1 MGKIIIGWFLN
12 LQRPTKRL
20 LLVAVDFAVIPLV
33 LWMSFC
39 IRLDVIYWPPLHQLW
54 IFLAAPLVA
63 TPIFI
68 RFGLYH
74 AIVRY
79 MGFNALWAV
88 AKAVILYAFIWSLL
102 VLLTRVEDVPR
113 SVYILNAL
121 LAGFSIGGSRLIAR
135 WIFSGFLPVRP
146 TMDSNEAKKVLIYG
160 AGSAGRQLAQA
171 LSLSRELK
179 PVAFI
184 DDEIALQGMSV
195 HGLRVYPFTSLGEL
209 IVSKQVSE
217 VLLAL
222 PSAPRNRRNQI
233 ISQLEPFAVHVRS
246 IPGVAHLAQGRID
259 ADDIQ
264 EIDIAGLLGRE
275 LVEPN
280 MELLNANIKHK
291 TVLVTGAGGS
301 IGSELCRQI
310 VALEPSRLILFE
322 LGEFQLYAIEREL
335 RKSGV
340 ECDIHPILGSVVDRK
355 RLTEVCEAFGV
366 QTIYHAAAYKHV
378 PLVESN
384 PGEAVRNNIL
394 GTLNAALAAIE
405 AKVETFVLISTDKA
419 VRPTNT
425 MGATK
430 RFAELILQA
439 LNEDQMAASTR
450 FTMVRF
456 GNVLGSSGSVVPLFR
471 EQIANGGPV
480 TVTDKK
486 IIRYFMTIPEA
497 AELVIQAGAMG
508 RGGDVFVLDM
518 GDPVHIVD
526 LARKMIRLS
535 GFTVKD
541 EDSLGGDI
549 EIVYTGLRPGEKLY
563 EELLIGDN
571 VHSTAHDKIMS
582 AEENV
587 IAWSDLQHLIR
598 QLQDASDKGD
608 FQLMREAFATAVSG
622 YSPQCGVVDQVTLAQ
637 EVKLKPSNV
646 VNFE

>member
-1 MGKIIIGWFLN
+1 MS
-12 LQRPTKRL
+12 LQRPIKRL
-20 LLVAVDFAVIPLV
+20 LLVAVDFAVISFV

-39 IRLDVIYWPPLHQLW
+39 IRLDVIYLPPLHQLW
-54 IFLAAPLVA
+54 IFPAASLVA

-79 MGFNALWAV
+79 IGFNALWAV

-102 VLLTRVEDVPR
+102 VLLTNVDGVPR
-113 SVYILNAL
+113 SVYILNAM

-135 WIFSGFLPVRP
+135 WIFSGYLPVKLSI
-146 TMDSNEAKKVLIYG
+146 DSNVAKNVLIYG

-184 DDEIALQGMSV
+184 DDENSLHGMNV
-195 HGLRVYPFTSLGEL
+195 HGLRVYPFSGLSQL

-222 PSAPRNRRNQI
+222 PSATRNRRNQI
-233 ISQLEPFAVHVRS
+233 ISLLEPFAVHVRS
-246 IPGVAHLAQGRID
+246 IPGVAHLAQGRIN

-280 MELLNANIKHK
+280 IELLNANIKHK

-310 VALEPSRLILFE
+310 VAHGPNRLILFE

-335 RKSGV
+335 RKAGA
-340 ECDIHPILGSVVDRK
+340 ECDIHPILGSVVDKK
-355 RLTEVCEAFGV
+355 RLTDVCQSFGV

-384 PGEAVRNNIL
+384 PGEAVRNNII
-394 GTLNAALAAIE
+394 GTLNAAMAAID

-439 LNEDQMAASTR
+439 LNDDKISVNTR

-471 EQIANGGPV
+471 EQIAQGGPV

-526 LARKMIRLS
+526 LAKKMIRLS
-535 GFTVKD
+535 GYTVKD
-541 EDSLGGDI
+541 EGCSTGDI

-571 VHSTAHDKIMS
+571 VESTAHDKIMR
-582 AEENV
+582 AQENV
-587 IAWSDLQHLIR
+587 IAWRDLQQLIM
-598 QLQDASDKGD
+598 QLEIACDSSD
-608 FQLMREAFATAVSG
+608 FQLMRGVFFTAVSG
-622 YSPQCGVVDQVTLAQ
+622 YSPQCDVVDQLTLVEA
-637 EVKLKPSNV
+637 EKSKPFNV
-646 VNFE
+646 VNLV

>member
-1 MGKIIIGWFLN
+1 MKKIIIGWFLS
-12 LQRPTKRL
+12 LQRPIKRL
-20 LLVAVDFAVIPLV
+20 LLVAVDFAVISFV

-39 IRLDVIYWPPLHQLW
+39 IRLDVIYLPPLHQLW
-54 IFLAAPLVA
+54 IFPAASLVA

-79 MGFNALWAV
+79 IGFNALWAV

-102 VLLTRVEDVPR
+102 VLLTNVDGVPR
-113 SVYILNAL
+113 SVYILNAM

-135 WIFSGFLPVRP
+135 WIFSGYLPVKLSI
-146 TMDSNEAKKVLIYG
+146 DSNVAKNVLIYG

-184 DDEIALQGMSV
+184 DDENSLHGMNV
-195 HGLRVYPFTSLGEL
+195 HGLRVYPFSGLSQL

-222 PSAPRNRRNQI
+222 PSATRNRRNQI
-233 ISQLEPFAVHVRS
+233 ISLLEPFAVHVRS
-246 IPGVAHLAQGRID
+246 IPGVAHLAQGRIN

-280 MELLNANIKHK
+280 IELLNANIKHK

-310 VALEPSRLILFE
+310 VAHGPNRLILFE

-335 RKSGV
+335 RKAGA
-340 ECDIHPILGSVVDRK
+340 ECDIHPILGSVVDKK
-355 RLTEVCEAFGV
+355 RLTDVCQSFGV

-384 PGEAVRNNIL
+384 PGEAVRNNII
-394 GTLNAALAAIE
+394 GTLNAAMAAID

-439 LNEDQMAASTR
+439 LNDDKISVNTR

-471 EQIANGGPV
+471 EQIAQGGPV

-526 LARKMIRLS
+526 LAKKMIRLS
-535 GFTVKD
+535 GYTVKD
-541 EDSLGGDI
+541 EGCSTGDI

-571 VHSTAHDKIMS
+571 VESTAHDKIMR
-582 AEENV
+582 AQENV
-587 IAWSDLQHLIR
+587 IAWRDLQQLIM
-598 QLQDASDKGD
+598 QLEIACDSSD
-608 FQLMREAFATAVSG
+608 FQLMRGVFFTAVSG
-622 YSPQCGVVDQVTLAQ
+622 YSPQCDVVDQLTLVEA
-637 EVKLKPSNV
+637 EKSKPFNV
-646 VNFE
+646 VNLV

>member
-1 MGKIIIGWFLN
+1 MEKIISWFLA
-12 LQRPTKRL
+12 LQRSTKRL
-20 LLVAVDFAVIPLV
+20 LLVAVDFAVILLV
-33 LWMSFC
+33 LWMSFS
-39 IRLDVIYWPPLHQLW
+39 IRLDIFYWPPLQQLW

-63 TPIFI
+63 IPIFI

-79 MGFNALWAV
+79 VGFNALWAI
-88 AKAVILYAFIWSLL
+88 AKAVVLYAFIWSSLL
-102 VLLTRVEDVPR
+102 LIDQVDGVPR
-113 SVYILNAL
+113 SVYILNVL
-121 LAGFSIGGSRLIAR
+121 LAGFFISGNRLIAR
-135 WIFSGFLPVRP
+135 WVFSGHRPIRPVIAV
-146 TMDSNEAKKVLIYG
+146 NIAKNVLIYG
-160 AGSAGRQLAQA
+160 AGSAGRQLAHA

-184 DDEIALQGMSV
+184 DDENALHGMNV
-195 HGLRVYPFTSLGEL
+195 HGLRVYPFFSLAQL

-222 PSAPRNRRNQI
+222 PSATRSRRNQI
-233 ISQLEPFAVHVRS
+233 ISLLEPFAVHVRS
-246 IPGVAHLAQGRID
+246 IPGVAHLAQGKIN

-264 EIDIAGLLGRE
+264 EIDIAGLLGRG

-280 MELLNANIKHK
+280 KQLLNANIKQK

-310 VALEPSRLILFE
+310 VALEPCRLILFE
-322 LGEFQLYAIEREL
+322 WGEFQLYAIEREL

-340 ECDIHPILGSVVDRK
+340 ECDIHPILGSVVDKK
-355 RLTEVCEAFGV
+355 RLTDVCQTFGV

-384 PGEAVRNNIL
+384 PSEGLRNNIM
-394 GTLNAALAAIE
+394 GTLNAALAAID

-439 LNEDQMAASTR
+439 LNDDKISVNTR

-471 EQIANGGPV
+471 EQIAQGGPV
-480 TVTDKK
+480 TVTDKN

-508 RGGDVFVLDM
+508 LGGDVFVLDM

-526 LARKMIRLS
+526 LAKKMIRLS
-535 GFTVKD
+535 GYTVKD
-541 EDSLGGDI
+541 EDSSGGEI

-571 VHSTAHDKIMS
+571 VQATAHDKIMR
-582 AEENV
+582 AQENV
-587 IAWSDLQHLIR
+587 IAWRDLQQLIM
-598 QLQDASDKGD
+598 QLEAACDKGD
-608 FQLMREAFATAVSG
+608 FQLMRDVFFTAVSG
-622 YSPQCGVVDQVTLAQ
+622 YSPQCDVVDELTLVHA
-637 EVKLKPSNV
+637 EKSKPFNV
-646 VNFE
+646 VNIV

>member
-1 MGKIIIGWFLN
+1 MEKIVIGWFLN

-20 LLVAVDFAVIPLV
+20 LLVAIDFAVIPLV

-39 IRLDVIYWPPLHQLW
+39 IRLDIIYLPPLHQLW

-68 RFGLYH
+68 QLGLYH

-88 AKAVILYAFIWSLL
+88 AKAVILYASIWSLL
-102 VLLTRVEDVPR
+102 VLMANVDGVPR

-121 LAGFSIGGSRLIAR
+121 LAVFFIGGCRLIAR
-135 WIFSGFLPVRP
+135 WVFIGYRPIRP
-146 TMDSNEAKKVLIYG
+146 TIDSSKAKKVLIYG
-160 AGSAGRQLAQA
+160 AGAAGRQLAQA
-171 LSLSRELK
+171 LVLSRELK

-184 DDEIALQGMSV
+184 DDDNSLHHMNV
-195 HGLRVYPFTSLGEL
+195 HGLRVYPFSSLGEL
-209 IVSKQVSE
+209 IESKQISE

-222 PSAPRNRRNQI
+222 PSVPRSSRNQI
-233 ISQLEPFAVHVRS
+233 ISLLEPFAVHVRS
-246 IPGVAHLAQGRID
+246 IPGVVQLAQGKMN

-275 LVEPN
+275 SVEPN
-280 MELLNANIKHK
+280 VELLNANIKQK

-310 VALEPSRLILFE
+310 VAYEPSRLILFE
-322 LGEFQLYAIEREL
+322 WGEFQLYAIEREL

-340 ECDIHPILGSVVDRK
+340 ECDIHPILGSVVDKK
-355 RLTEVCEAFGV
+355 RLTDVCQAFGV

-384 PGEAVRNNIL
+384 PGEAVRNNIM
-394 GTLNAALAAIE
+394 GTLNAALAAID
-405 AKVETFVLISTDKA
+405 ARVETFVLISTDKA

-439 LNEDQMAASTR
+439 LNEDELAANTR

-486 IIRYFMTIPEA
+486 IVRYFMTIPEA

-526 LARKMIRLS
+526 LAKKMIRLS
-535 GFTVKD
+535 GYTVKG
-541 EDSLGGDI
+541 EESPGGEI

-571 VHSTAHDKIMS
+571 VLSTAHHKIMRT
-582 AEENV
+582 EENV
-587 IAWSDLQHLIR
+587 IVWDDLQQLIR
-598 QLQDASDKGD
+598 QLQVASDNGD
-608 FQLMREAFATAVSG
+608 FQLMREAFVTAVSG
-622 YSPQCGVVDQVTLAQ
+622 YRPQCEVADEITLVQAEKSQ
-637 EVKLKPSNV
+637 PSNV

>member
-1 MGKIIIGWFLN
+1 LS
-12 LQRPTKRL
+12 LQRPIKRL
-20 LLVAVDFAVIPLV
+20 LLVAVDFAVISFV

-39 IRLDVIYWPPLHQLW
+39 IRLDVIYLPPLHQLW
-54 IFLAAPLVA
+54 IFPAASLVA

-79 MGFNALWAV
+79 IGFNALWAV

-102 VLLTRVEDVPR
+102 VLLTNVDGVPR
-113 SVYILNAL
+113 SVYILNAM

-135 WIFSGFLPVRP
+135 WIFSGYLPVKLSI
-146 TMDSNEAKKVLIYG
+146 DSNVAKNVLIYG

-184 DDEIALQGMSV
+184 DDENSLHGMNV
-195 HGLRVYPFTSLGEL
+195 HGLRVYPFSGLSQL

-222 PSAPRNRRNQI
+222 PSATRNRRNQI
-233 ISQLEPFAVHVRS
+233 ISLLEPFAVHVRS
-246 IPGVAHLAQGRID
+246 IPGVAHLAQGRIN

-280 MELLNANIKHK
+280 IELLNANIKHK

-310 VALEPSRLILFE
+310 VAHGPNRLILFE

-335 RKSGV
+335 RKAGA
-340 ECDIHPILGSVVDRK
+340 ECDIHPILGSVVDKK
-355 RLTEVCEAFGV
+355 RLTDVCQSFGV

-384 PGEAVRNNIL
+384 PGEAVRNNII
-394 GTLNAALAAIE
+394 GTLNAAMAAID

-439 LNEDQMAASTR
+439 LNDDKISVNTR

-471 EQIANGGPV
+471 EQIAQGGPV

-526 LARKMIRLS
+526 LAKKMIRLS
-535 GFTVKD
+535 GYTVKD
-541 EDSLGGDI
+541 EGCSTGDI

-571 VHSTAHDKIMS
+571 VESTAHDKIMR
-582 AEENV
+582 AQENV
-587 IAWSDLQHLIR
+587 IAWRDLQQLIM
-598 QLQDASDKGD
+598 QLEIACDSSD
-608 FQLMREAFATAVSG
+608 FQLMRGVFFTAVSG
-622 YSPQCGVVDQVTLAQ
+622 YSPQCDVVDQLTLVEA
-637 EVKLKPSNV
+637 EKSKPFNV
-646 VNFE
+646 VNLV